1 MKFRLAVIDENQC
14 IGCTKCIQVCP
25 FDAILGASKQLHTVL
40 QAECTGCGLCISP
53 CPVDCIVMHDTVFP
67 LFDMERAKQRRRARR
82 ERIRKNQLGAQKM
95 ELTKETFAVPPAS
108 QQEAQTAIQ
117 AAVNRVKNKRQQV

>member
-53 CPVDCIVMHDTVFP
+53 CPVDCIVMHDTAFP

-82 ERIRKNQLGAQKM
+82 ERIRKNQVGAQKM
-95 ELTKETFAVPPAS
+95 ELMKETFAVPPAS
-108 QQEAQTAIQ
+108 QQEALTAIQ
-117 AAVNRVKNKRQQV
+117 DAVNRVKNKRRQV